1 MWKIFR
7 IFVKHLKSKIMDQNT
22 SLKFTLLFLLI
33 GGFIA
38 VGLSMNHSKVNITKA
53 EESYLTSLH
62 KQDSLK
68 NVIDSLQTEIFT
80 LEDGFDSKE
89 HRYEDVLFEYE
100 LGISYLK
107 DYHPK
112 AYKDFHRIIAHKE
125 KFSHELEREN
135 TKRLNAEDL

>member
-1 MWKIFR
+1 MDTNTKLKI
-7 IFVKHLKSKIMDQNT
+7 
-22 SLKFTLLFLLI
+22 TLFAILVVGI
-33 GGFIA
+33 VV
-38 VGLSMNHSKVNITKA
+38 VGLSMNQKDKPVVALSKENYENKIRT
-53 EESYLTSLH
+53 
-62 KQDSLK
+62 
-68 NVIDSLQTEIFT
+68 IDSLNNVVDSLQLEIFN

-125 KFSHELEREN
+125 RYSHEIEREN
-135 TKRLNAEDL
+135 SKRLTINDL